1 MSTSI
6 GQPNPATSWKQEV
19 SQRIA
24 AHQSRRGPS
33 AGKPAAPVHIRQGS
47 GGRAGQAA
55 ARVAARYA
63 QAPSY
68 SQMLEVEAD
77 PAPRAGDLAPQA
89 ALTAQAAS
97 QSAVAGPQAVPAGPR
112 LWQPE
117 VSQPGAPLR
126 SATPEREL
134 SAMPFLTGEPHSL
147 PASLEAWEN
156 EYAHARWEP
165 DLRLLPLVPASEAAE
180 RLRDSSETD
189 GKRPSAAKADV
200 DSIDLARGLK
210 PPSPSEL
217 SLSADCSAPVQAP
230 AAPQTPR
237 RTIGGASSAE
247 ESCER
252 PAPAPELVEELWDG
266 ADVEPEEPA
275 VSAHANLI
283 EFPRELVAARRMRPR
298 RAEGPFAVEELGKQL
313 KIFEVDPAT
322 LSTGADTTGILP
334 GSAWPEAD
342 WSGIELEAQS
352 REEPDFEETP
362 APEVAPEL
370 APMSRRLL
378 AAMVDGAL
386 MAGVGLG
393 SAFAAAAGIGHPLAP
408 RIVALGA
415 VSALLLA
422 GMIYETLFLTLAGT
436 TPGMWCARIS
446 LCTFDDQIPT
456 GGQIR
461 SRLGAL
467 LLSVVPMGLGI
478 AWALF
483 DDEHLCWHD
492 RLSQTYLRKC

>member
-1 MSTSI
+1 M
-6 GQPNPATSWKQEV
+6 

-68 SQMLEVEAD
+68 SQMLEVEAN

-217 SLSADCSAPVQAP
+217 SFSAACSAVPYACP
-230 AAPQTPR
+230 K
-237 RTIGGASSAE
+237 
-247 ESCER
+247 
-252 PAPAPELVEELWDG
+252 W
-266 ADVEPEEPA
+266 
-275 VSAHANLI
+275 
-283 EFPRELVAARRMRPR
+283 MR
-298 RAEGPFAVEELGKQL
+298 L
-313 KIFEVDPAT
+313 
-322 LSTGADTTGILP
+322 
-334 GSAWPEAD
+334 
-342 WSGIELEAQS
+342 
-352 REEPDFEETP
+352 
-362 APEVAPEL
+362 
-370 APMSRRLL
+370 
-378 AAMVDGAL
+378 
-386 MAGVGLG
+386 
-393 SAFAAAAGIGHPLAP
+393 
-408 RIVALGA
+408 
-415 VSALLLA
+415 
-422 GMIYETLFLTLAGT
+422 
-436 TPGMWCARIS
+436 
-446 LCTFDDQIPT
+446 
-456 GGQIR
+456 
-461 SRLGAL
+461 
-467 LLSVVPMGLGI
+467 
-478 AWALF
+478 
-483 DDEHLCWHD
+483 
-492 RLSQTYLRKC
+492 